1 MLIEK
6 EIPGR
11 KGGKKRNRALKILL
25 AFCSLGALAA
35 AVYTHSYVTRISSRS
50 LFPFF
55 FFISTKGGK
64 ISRARRRGKC
74 VGRWC
79 VFRRNKSNITSPPSP
94 IYGVER
100 RLSFARDLRLNG
112 R

>member
-50 LFPFF
+50 LFSFF
-55 FFISTKGGK
+55 FFFLSPQRGEKFHVLEGEENAWVGGAFLGG
-64 ISRARRRGKC
+64 I
-74 VGRWC
+74 
-79 VFRRNKSNITSPPSP
+79 NQI
-94 IYGVER
+94 
-100 RLSFARDLRLNG
+100 
-112 R
+112 

>member
-64 ISRARRRGKC
+64 FHVLEGEENAW
-74 VGRWC
+74 VGGA
-79 VFRRNKSNITSPPSP
+79 FLGGINQI
-94 IYGVER
+94 
-100 RLSFARDLRLNG
+100 
-112 R
+112 

>member
-55 FFISTKGGK
+55 FFLSPQRGEKFHVLEGEENAWVGGAFLGG
-64 ISRARRRGKC
+64 I
-74 VGRWC
+74 
-79 VFRRNKSNITSPPSP
+79 NQI
-94 IYGVER
+94 
-100 RLSFARDLRLNG
+100 
-112 R
+112 

>member
-50 LFPFF
+50 LFSFF
-55 FFISTKGGK
+55 FLSPQRREKFHVLEGEENAWVGGAFLGG
-64 ISRARRRGKC
+64 I
-74 VGRWC
+74 
-79 VFRRNKSNITSPPSP
+79 NQI
-94 IYGVER
+94 
-100 RLSFARDLRLNG
+100 
-112 R
+112 